1 MIAYKNISPHTPREL
16 SQDRLMK
23 DLANSGVEGYY
34 KKLGERYRQKFL
46 ELQKK
51 HIELQEQV
59 QQERT
64 YTEQSIN
71 NKCSNIVR
79 DTQIEVKEMQ
89 MRNQALE
96 DQIYQHK
103 HKLEVLQHDFKRQQ
117 DENEMLKKQIEQVKE
132 STEET
137 IK

>member
-1 MIAYKNISPHTPREL
+1 
-16 SQDRLMK
+16 MK

-64 YTEQSIN
+64 YTEKSIN
-71 NKCSNIVR
+71 NKCSTIVR
-79 DTQIEVKEMQ
+79 D
-89 MRNQALE
+89 
-96 DQIYQHK
+96 
-103 HKLEVLQHDFKRQQ
+103 
-117 DENEMLKKQIEQVKE
+117 
-132 STEET
+132 S
-137 IK
+137 